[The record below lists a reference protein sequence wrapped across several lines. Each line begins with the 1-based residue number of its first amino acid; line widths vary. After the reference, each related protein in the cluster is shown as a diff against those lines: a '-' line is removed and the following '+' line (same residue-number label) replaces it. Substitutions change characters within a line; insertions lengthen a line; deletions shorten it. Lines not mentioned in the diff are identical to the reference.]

1 MDEDPE
7 VRLIEEAIEAELRKI
22 SISPTELDQPEEDS
36 VEDILVETDH
46 DSDDLPES
54 VLYCLERVKSRTEE
68 FEKLFLEDLEET
80 DYAAYKVVHSDEL
93 EYLTELA
100 AEISEEDP
108 LNLKERVQ
116 IDDKE
121 QTPLALTEDH
131 RDIRLSLQAGTA
143 DQRDKDE
150 AISDDDEDDLMSE
163 HLEVENNVGALQHW
177 EIEQMELQKAQQA
190 NLIEQREQEKKQE
203 EEIEMIKIRQEQFK
217 EELEKFTKERLE
229 TEAKLE
235 EQIQQEQEAS
245 EQDLKHHKELIK
257 TLQRKVDEER
267 RTFEEKE
274 AKERKRVE
282 ALQCRAATTIEKQI
296 RAHLVYKKYAPI
308 LKEKRK
314 GRKREKE
321 LELKREAESRQEE
334 AAKLRREEERRKLE
348 FEKEKEAE
356 REKLEKKRQLKKQQ
370 EEEKRKKEEELQR
383 KKKEEQRREE
393 ERKLA
398 EERRKREEERKLLE
412 DRRKREEEQ
421 KLVEDRR
428 KRGEEQKLAEERKK
442 REEEIKLAEER
453 KKREEE
459 IKEEEIKLTE
469 ERMKSKEKQKEKMS
483 FEKKKE
489 LRLNQEGSIIVN
501 KVRNKEIEQ
510 NLSLSENLSVV
521 LHQSECEHMPQ
532 DFNKPRAFSK
542 DKETAVQNATK
553 LATDTNLEMELPTE
567 DTVKNITE
575 KNDRCK
581 VTIMPTKSSGFV
593 QVTNPRVFTDCLPRR
608 ETCETKPVLNT
619 EHINCRNEGSFEL
632 TQSIAHKLE
641 MKSRVRALTL
651 PDHIEQKRLNWMK
664 TCTPWSKVS
673 RGNKMKIV
681 KQRIRPHK
689 SSASQLLALNPGLI
703 LHSGSWTSLQQVTTV
718 TFCDLPGCN
727 LSTLS
732 QCPSLKSL
740 TLRNCRLE
748 TLEGISQCKG
758 LKYIDAQENNLQNI
772 HCHDLEDLC
781 ILLLSNNHITSMHGL
796 ENCSNLQVL
805 ELSHNQIT
813 RIGGLESLNKLQ
825 RLLVDHNQLIST
837 KGLSETPVL
846 LYLDCSYNHLN
857 RIEGIDNCGLLQN
870 LKLQSNSL
878 SEPPRLENHVL
889 LRELWLGDN
898 SISSLQTLSNCW
910 LPMLQH
916 LSVFQNRLTHLATMS
931 DFVSLERLDLGNNRL
946 SDLKS
951 FLSCLNGC
959 HSLLQ
964 LILERNP
971 FQQELGWRCSVLKM
985 LPGLKVVDGERI
997 SSADQSPLDRTS
1009 MPSPGSFLAF
1019 CQAKLQS
1026 FELLLRR
1033 HETEQGGLDPLEVV
1047 NIRCQHCEE
1056 LMQLAEECRY
1066 AHEFGDL
1073 TIAEEKEYS
1082 NIHHKG
1088 NLSVRNQHKK
1098 PATGHANKNSPD
1110 TDSQI
1115 VSNQVQTSVTHSSE
1129 SRKES
1134 DHSHIMCQDSKH
1146 SKDPRVLLNEEGTVT
1161 SPEDCRIS
1169 NDQVHSKHNG
1179 KAPGPQ
1185 TKERLVG
1192 KYLQHIQWDN
1202 LENHAATILQC
1213 HWRGYVTRRDIHLCM
1228 DLHCAAVV
1236 IQAAWRGYSAR
1247 KSNLLCN
1254 ITRSPA
1260 RRWKKSAGSGAGN
1273 SRAATIIQA
1282 HWRGYL
1288 LRKKLSH
1295 ALATVQAEEEDYN
1308 FEEVNLSEFSF
1319 DEAALE
1325 KDWAIV
1331 DSQTFPSYA
1340 LLHAN
1345 HLLHLKP
1352 PAHYA
1357 PADRSSSDLP
1367 WNLQQAWLDN
1377 NNTTAGKYEYPS
1389 TLLTCSSSLHTPR
1402 SHSRTVSQFSETT
1415 SCSEQRLTSK
1425 KEEKISEEWGFKN
1438 TQTAQL
1444 MLKRAQKMKSKKAQ
1458 GKKLLDP
1465 TVRLAFFKNNKL
1477 HPPVK
1482 IPDKIRARVEY
1493 FGAHKGELTDS
1504 KPASPDR
1511 LRRSRELTYQWLHT
1525 QVVDYETTS
1534 SRIMKNHHFLPE
1546 LGPEILNGGRV
1557 QLVASPVGREEP
1569 DLEVGSVSSGS
1580 SIIQL
1585 GDGLNQSRLN
1595 STGSA
1600 KEVSKQLKTGSAP
1613 AKREPISLRNN
1624 PVNLSTG
1631 WGSGKK
1637 RGRPL

>member
-1 MDEDPE
+1 KKSS
-7 VRLIEEAIEAELRKI
+7 RK
-22 SISPTELDQPEEDS
+22 
-36 VEDILVETDH
+36 
-46 DSDDLPES
+46 
-54 VLYCLERVKSRTEE
+54 TEE

-80 DYAAYKVVHSDEL
+80 DCKHVSVY
-93 EYLTELA
+93 
-100 AEISEEDP
+100 
-108 LNLKERVQ
+108 Q
-116 IDDKE
+116 F
-121 QTPLALTEDH
+121 
-131 RDIRLSLQAGTA
+131 TA
-143 DQRDKDE
+143 SPRGRKQCW
-150 AISDDDEDDLMSE
+150 L
-163 HLEVENNVGALQHW
+163 ALQHW

-217 EELEKFTKERLE
+217 EELEKFTKERLVRFMWFHLYD
-229 TEAKLE
+229 TKL
-235 EQIQQEQEAS
+235 
-245 EQDLKHHKELIK
+245 L
-257 TLQRKVDEER
+257 RMDEER

-459 IKEEEIKLTE
+459 IKLAEERKKREEERKLAEERKKREEEIKLTE

-813 RIGGLESLNKLQ
+813 RIGGTFGCASSLLLVYSDLTTSMVNSSFLSPPCGLESLNKLQ

-916 LSVFQNRLTHLATMS
+916 LSVFQN
-931 DFVSLERLDLGNNRL
+931 
-946 SDLKS
+946 S

-1185 TKERLVG
+1185 TKERL
-1192 KYLQHIQWDN
+1192 
-1202 LENHAATILQC
+1202 
-1213 HWRGYVTRRDIHLCM
+1213 
-1228 DLHCAAVV
+1228 
-1236 IQAAWRGYSAR
+1236 
-1247 KSNLLCN
+1247 
-1254 ITRSPA
+1254 
-1260 RRWKKSAGSGAGN
+1260 
-1273 SRAATIIQA
+1273 A

-1319 DEAALE
+1319 DE
-1325 KDWAIV
+1325 V
-1331 DSQTFPSYA
+1331 S
-1340 LLHAN
+1340 LLQRIRPQNLLLIFRLINKNSARRN
-1345 HLLHLKP
+1345 HSL
-1352 PAHYA
+1352 Y
-1357 PADRSSSDLP
+1357 
-1367 WNLQQAWLDN
+1367 
-1377 NNTTAGKYEYPS
+1377 S
-1389 TLLTCSSSLHTPR
+1389 TLYF
-1402 SHSRTVSQFSETT
+1402 VSKACFPTFTDILFFSVAH
-1415 SCSEQRLTSK
+1415 R
-1425 KEEKISEEWGFKN
+1425 GFKN

-1458 GKKLLDP
+1458 GKKLLGMFTFP
-1465 TVRLAFFKNNKL
+1465 PVTWQSSNKL
-1477 HPPVK
+1477 VS
-1482 IPDKIRARVEY
+1482 
-1493 FGAHKGELTDS
+1493 HKGELTDS

-1600 KEVSKQLKTGSAP
+1600 SKFRFCMCFFSKL
-1613 AKREPISLRNN
+1613 
-1624 PVNLSTG
+1624 
-1631 WGSGKK
+1631 
-1637 RGRPL
+1637 

>member
-1 MDEDPE
+1 M
-7 VRLIEEAIEAELRKI
+7 
-22 SISPTELDQPEEDS
+22 
-36 VEDILVETDH
+36 
-46 DSDDLPES
+46 
-54 VLYCLERVKSRTEE
+54 
-68 FEKLFLEDLEET
+68 
-80 DYAAYKVVHSDEL
+80 
-93 EYLTELA
+93 
-100 AEISEEDP
+100 
-108 LNLKERVQ
+108 
-116 IDDKE
+116 
-121 QTPLALTEDH
+121 
-131 RDIRLSLQAGTA
+131 
-143 DQRDKDE
+143 
-150 AISDDDEDDLMSE
+150 
-163 HLEVENNVGALQHW
+163 
-177 EIEQMELQKAQQA
+177 
-190 NLIEQREQEKKQE
+190 
-203 EEIEMIKIRQEQFK
+203 RQYQ
-217 EELEKFTKERLE
+217 E

-459 IKEEEIKLTE
+459 IKLAEERKKREEERKLAEERKKREEEIKLTE

-916 LSVFQNRLTHLATMS
+916 LSVFQNR
-931 DFVSLERLDLGNNRL
+931 
-946 SDLKS
+946 
-951 FLSCLNGC
+951 
-959 HSLLQ
+959 
-964 LILERNP
+964 
-971 FQQELGWRCSVLKM
+971 
-985 LPGLKVVDGERI
+985 
-997 SSADQSPLDRTS
+997 
-1009 MPSPGSFLAF
+1009 
-1019 CQAKLQS
+1019 
-1026 FELLLRR
+1026 
-1033 HETEQGGLDPLEVV
+1033 GLDPLEVV

-1146 SKDPRVLLNEEGTVT
+1146 SKDPRVLLNEEGT
-1161 SPEDCRIS
+1161 
-1169 NDQVHSKHNG
+1169 
-1179 KAPGPQ
+1179 
-1185 TKERLVG
+1185 
-1192 KYLQHIQWDN
+1192 
-1202 LENHAATILQC
+1202 
-1213 HWRGYVTRRDIHLCM
+1213 
-1228 DLHCAAVV
+1228 
-1236 IQAAWRGYSAR
+1236 
-1247 KSNLLCN
+1247 
-1254 ITRSPA
+1254 
-1260 RRWKKSAGSGAGN
+1260 
-1273 SRAATIIQA
+1273 A

-1319 DEAALE
+1319 DE
-1325 KDWAIV
+1325 V
-1331 DSQTFPSYA
+1331 S
-1340 LLHAN
+1340 LLQRIRPQNLLLIFRLINKNSARRN
-1345 HLLHLKP
+1345 HSL
-1352 PAHYA
+1352 Y
-1357 PADRSSSDLP
+1357 
-1367 WNLQQAWLDN
+1367 
-1377 NNTTAGKYEYPS
+1377 S
-1389 TLLTCSSSLHTPR
+1389 TLYF
-1402 SHSRTVSQFSETT
+1402 VSVINIDPNKACFPTFTDILFFSVAH
-1415 SCSEQRLTSK
+1415 R
-1425 KEEKISEEWGFKN
+1425 GFKN

-1458 GKKLLDP
+1458 GKKLLGMFTFP
-1465 TVRLAFFKNNKL
+1465 PVTWQSSNKL
-1477 HPPVK
+1477 VS
-1482 IPDKIRARVEY
+1482 
-1493 FGAHKGELTDS
+1493 HKGELTDS

-1600 KEVSKQLKTGSAP
+1600 SKFRFCMCFFSKL
-1613 AKREPISLRNN
+1613 
-1624 PVNLSTG
+1624 
-1631 WGSGKK
+1631 
-1637 RGRPL
+1637 